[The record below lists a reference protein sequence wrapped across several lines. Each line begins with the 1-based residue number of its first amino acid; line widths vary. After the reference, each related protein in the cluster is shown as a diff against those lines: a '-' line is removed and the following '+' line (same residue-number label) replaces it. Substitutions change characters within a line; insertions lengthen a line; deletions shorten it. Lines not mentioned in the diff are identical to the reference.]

1 MTQNQIE
8 ELRLPLIGNE
18 EVLLSFGERGGLKDG
33 VVRDS
38 NKIVLTSHRVIHA
51 SKRGGTSSIAALTL
65 DDIKLAEINHIS
77 RGIVPFLRIAIL
89 FAGAWAA
96 LATLTHPIV
105 SISLATAMTITGAY
119 QFLAH
124 VALSK
129 QGSITL
135 RAGQDTVVLSYSG
148 NKTSDAHTFVKRFFE
163 AKASYSDQVSLLTKS
178 AVIQPEVTVD
188 AFTTPSDHSSTD
200 TGTLTPK
207 DESGHIDSSEEL
219 PTTGTVRA
227 LGEFGESES
236 NKPNIL

>member
-8 ELRLPLIGNE
+8 GLRLPLIDNE

-33 VVRDS
+33 VVKDS

-51 SKRGGTSSIAALTL
+51 SKTGRTSSIAILTL
-65 DDIKLAEINHIS
+65 DDIKLAEINHIA
-77 RGIVPFLRIAIL
+77 RGIFPFLRIAIL

-96 LATLTHPIV
+96 LATLTHPMV
-105 SISLATAMTITGAY
+105 SISLAAAMTITGAY

-148 NKTSDAHTFVKRFFE
+148 SKTSDAHTFVKRFFE
-163 AKASYSDQVSLLTKS
+163 AKASYINQVSLLTKS
-178 AVIQPEVTVD
+178 AVIHTEVPEGV
-188 AFTTPSDHSSTD
+188 FTTSSDHGPTD
-200 TGTLTPK
+200 TETLIPQY
-207 DESGHIDSSEEL
+207 ESAYVDSSAEL
-219 PTTGTVRA
+219 PKSEIG
-227 LGEFGESES
+227 GSPEGFGEPEP
-236 NKPNIL
+236 NKPNPL

>member
-8 ELRLPLIGNE
+8 GLRLPLIDNE

-51 SKRGGTSSIAALTL
+51 SKNGRTSSIAALNL

-96 LATLTHPIV
+96 MATLTHPIV
-105 SISLATAMTITGAY
+105 SIALAAAMTITGAY
-119 QFLAH
+119 QLLAH
-124 VALSK
+124 IALSK

-135 RAGQDTVVLSYSG
+135 RAGPDIVVLFYSG
-148 NKTSDAHTFVKRFFE
+148 NKTNDAHIFVKRFFE
-163 AKASYSDQVSLLTKS
+163 AKASYSDQLSPLTKS
-178 AVIQPEVTVD
+178 AATQPEVSESQ
-188 AFTTPSDHSSTD
+188 FTAPSDQGSTD
-200 TGTLTPK
+200 TETLIPEH
-207 DESGHIDSSEEL
+207 ESRYVDSSAEL
-219 PTTGTVRA
+219 PQTRVSGA
-227 LGEFGESES
+227 PGEFSESES
-236 NKPNIL
+236 NKPE